1 MSQWMDLLRGPALGV
16 IAMILLIAVVVIITA
31 FAALIAQ
38 MALLLRLRPWS
49 TAEKKDNTAGNEPYS
64 QNSRVP
70 YAAVRENRQDYPKP
84 RRNSQPVV
92 VQPEDSEVIDAVWWE
107 TVK

>member
-49 TAEKKDNTAGNEPYS
+49 TAEKKDNSAGTEPYS

-70 YAAVRENRQDYPKP
+70 YTAVRENRQDYPKP

-92 VQPEDSEVIDAVWWE
+92 VKPEDSEVIDAVWWE